1 MSLKFGDSQ
10 QSDYL
15 RPTIR
20 KRKAFPTD
28 SLMLNVL
35 IVDDEPLALDVLET
49 YINQMPEL
57 QLVKRC
63 SNALEANEAL
73 KIHSVELM
81 FLDIQ
86 MPQLTGIDFVKT
98 LTKPPMVIFTTAY
111 PNYAI
116 QGFDLNALD
125 YLLKPIS
132 LERFMKA
139 VNKALEQADLINRE
153 NHSASQAQD
162 GMDFFFVKADK
173 KLVKVNF
180 ADIIYIEGL
189 KDYVIIR
196 LLHGR
201 VITLQTM
208 KSLEDKLPFGRFK
221 RIHRSYIVA
230 MDKITAIEGNMV
242 EVLEKDKPKLL
253 PIGKNYRDELL
264 ELIDKNRL

>member
-1 MSLKFGDSQ
+1 
-10 QSDYL
+10 
-15 RPTIR
+15 
-20 KRKAFPTD
+20 
-28 SLMLNVL
+28 MLNVL

-49 YINQMPEL
+49 YISQMPEL
-57 QLVKRC
+57 NLVKRC
-63 SNALEANEAL
+63 SNAIEANEAL
-73 KIHSVELM
+73 KTNDIDLM

-98 LTKPPMVIFTTAY
+98 LTRPPMIVFTTAY

-132 LERFMKA
+132 MERFMKA
-139 VNKALEQADLINRE
+139 VNKAVDQSELTHRE
-153 NHSASQAQD
+153 VPPSNGAAATPSND
-162 GMDFFFVKADK
+162 GLDFFFVKADK

-180 ADIIYIEGL
+180 EDIIYIEGL

-196 LLHGR
+196 LLNGR

-208 KSLEDKLPFGRFK
+208 KSLEDRLPKGRFK

-242 EVLEKDKPKLL
+242 EVQEKDKPKLL
-253 PIGKNYRDELL
+253 PIGKNYRDDLL
-264 ELIDKNRL
+264 DMIEKNRL

>member
-1 MSLKFGDSQ
+1 MLKV
-10 QSDYL
+10 
-15 RPTIR
+15 I
-20 KRKAFPTD
+20 
-28 SLMLNVL
+28 

-49 YINQMPEL
+49 YISQMPQLEL
-57 QLVKRC
+57 MKRC
-63 SNALEANEAL
+63 SNALEANDAL
-73 KIHSVELM
+73 KTYDVDLM

-86 MPQLTGIDFVKT
+86 MPQLTGVDFVKT
-98 LTKPPMVIFTTAY
+98 LQNPPMVIFTTAY

-132 LERFMKA
+132 IDRFMKA
-139 VNKALEQADLINRE
+139 VNKAIEQKELS
-153 NHSASQAQD
+153 NHDHSPAVATANNE
-162 GMDFFFVKADK
+162 GLDFFFVKADK

-180 ADIIYIEGL
+180 EDIIYIEGL

-196 LLHGR
+196 LNHGR

-208 KSLEDKLPFGRFK
+208 KSLEDRLPKNRFK

-230 MDKITAIEGNMV
+230 LDKIMAIEGNMV
-242 EVLEKDKPKLL
+242 EVQEKDRPKLL

-264 ELIDKNRL
+264 DLIEKNRL